1 MTMSIPRCQVMV
13 VTLLAAAA
21 LAACSRGGAPAPD
34 AAQQAAQAKEAAAS
48 RNLDAYRELLRIKND
63 EMAVSMGQDIVRR
76 YPGSAAAKE
85 VQQTLPEIEKRWKTV
100 HEERRLAALWQYQV
114 APMAGGTQSTAS
126 IYNSK
131 PADTHVRLV
140 LRRHTSWGQSA
151 FLFSDAHGFVC
162 KATCTVAAKFDDSP
176 RSLKAYAPSTG
187 EPALMIKDD
196 QAFITQLKKAKTITL
211 DVTMQDG
218 EKKVA
223 LVYEVGG
230 FVPDQWQAL
239 PKQTGKKK

>member
-1 MTMSIPRCQVMV
+1 MTMSIPRCRVMV
-13 VTLLAAAA
+13 VALAAAST
-21 LAACSRGGAPAPD
+21 LAACSQGGAPAPD
-34 AAQQAAQAKEAAAS
+34 AAQQAAQAQTAAAN
-48 RNLDAYRELLRIKND
+48 RNLDTYRELLHIKND
-63 EMAVSMGQDIVRR
+63 EMAVSMGQDIVRK
-76 YPGSAAAKE
+76 YPDSAAAKE

-100 HEERRLAALWQYQV
+100 STQRRLAALWQYQV

-126 IYNSK
+126 IYNST
-131 PADTHVRLV
+131 PTDTRVRLV

-162 KATCTVAAKFDDSP
+162 KTTCTITTKFDDTTRP
-176 RSLKAYAPSTG
+176 IKAYAPSTG

-196 QAFITQLKKAKTITL
+196 PAFIAQLKKAQTITFN
-211 DVTMQDG
+211 VTMQDG

-239 PKQTGKKK
+239 PKKAGKK